1 MYPDSE
7 MKTSTTGLITVR
19 MSEGGFR
26 LLARKHCVLVLR
38 WLKDHPEGSSLN
50 DIDYGVPIRSHQTA
64 TSLMKDLILANW
76 ARRDRSTKK
85 YFLSSDGSAV
95 IELVDSDKARVLSL
109 PSERGENST

>member
-1 MYPDSE
+1 MECLGARILSIGHIILYLDTE
-7 MKTSTTGLITVR
+7 MRTSTTRLITLR

-26 LLARKHCVLVLR
+26 LLARKHCVSVLR

-64 TSLMKDLILANW
+64 TSLMKDLTVAGW

-85 YFLSSDGSAV
+85 YS
-95 IELVDSDKARVLSL
+95 
-109 PSERGENST
+109 